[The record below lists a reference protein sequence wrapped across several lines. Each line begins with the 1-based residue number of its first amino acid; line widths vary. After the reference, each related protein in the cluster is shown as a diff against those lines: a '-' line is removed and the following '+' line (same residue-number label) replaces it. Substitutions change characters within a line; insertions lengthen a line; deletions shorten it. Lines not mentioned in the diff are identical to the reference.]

1 MGLAGERPTVSG
13 LSLGLRG
20 RLGGTKGPEGTKGAK
35 WDLRRALALGAAL
48 GLRRA
53 LALGATLGAA
63 LANLLKLLPN
73 DAALL
78 LLREVAS
85 LGSLAAAVAR
95 NNILSD
101 ILAI

>member
-1 MGLAGERPTVSG
+1 MGLTAERLTVTG
-13 LSLGLRG
+13 LGLGLRG
-20 RLGGTKGPEGTKGAK
+20 RLEGTKGPEGTKGAK
-35 WDLRRALALGAAL
+35 RGLRRALALGAAL

-53 LALGATLGAA
+53 LALGAALGAA
-63 LANLLKLLPN
+63 LANLLTHLPS
-73 DAALL
+73 AAAPLP
-78 LLREVAS
+78 LREVAS